1 MIYLLEDD
9 ETIRELVA
17 YTLSNTLMETKSFSC
32 AADLRKAMAQELPA
46 LFLLDIMLPGE
57 DGMSVLHSLRERPE
71 TARIPVMMLTAKS
84 AEYDKVLGLDSGA
97 DDYLT
102 KPFGMM
108 ELISRVRAL
117 LRRAGTAETQTPQLL
132 RCGTLCMDLSA
143 HRLTVAGEEIIL
155 TRKEYDLLRLFLENR
170 GRAFTRDQ
178 LLNRIWGYD
187 FDGES
192 RTVDVHIRSLRQK
205 LGADGERISTVRG
218 IGYRLEEEV

>member
-9 ETIRELVA
+9 STIRELVA
-17 YTLSNTLMETKSFSC
+17 YTLTNSLMETKGFCC
-32 AADLRKAMAQELPA
+32 AADLRKAMAQEKPDL
-46 LFLLDIMLPGE
+46 LILDIMLPGE
-57 DGMSVLHSLRERPE
+57 DGMSVLRSLRQAPE
-71 TARIPVMMLTAKS
+71 TAQLPVMMLTAKS
-84 AEYDKVLGLDSGA
+84 TEFDKVLGLDSGA

-117 LRRAGTAETQTPQLL
+117 LRRSGGAEKSKLL
-132 RCGTLCMDLSA
+132 RCGEIVMDLGG
-143 HRLTVAGEEIIL
+143 HRLTVAGTEVML
-155 TRKEYDLLRLFLENR
+155 TRKEYDLLRLFLENT
-170 GRAFTRDQ
+170 GQVFTRDQ

-205 LGADGERISTVRG
+205 LGEAGESISTVRG
-218 IGYRLEEEV
+218 IGYRLEGSR